1 MSRSI
6 QPTHQKALIIK
17 LSYEKSMKIGEF
29 VEGIILMVLGALILA
44 DGVAGLVMDTSF
56 IFQGVDPLFKL
67 VVALISIIL
76 GDLLQRE
83 SRK

>member
-6 QPTHQKALIIK
+6 QRTHQKALIIK
-17 LSYEKSMKIGEF
+17 LSYGKSMKIGEL
-29 VEGIILMVLGALILA
+29 VEGIILMVLGALMLA

-56 IFQGVDPLFKL
+56 IFEGINPLFEI
-67 VVALISIIL
+67 VVGLISIIL

>member
-1 MSRSI
+1 
-6 QPTHQKALIIK
+6 
-17 LSYEKSMKIGEF
+17 
-29 VEGIILMVLGALILA
+29 MVLGALILA
-44 DGVAGLVMDTSF
+44 DGVAGLAMDTSF
-56 IFQGVDPLFKL
+56 IFQSVDPLFKL